1 MFVIQT
7 RIYILKC
14 VNSSVLFT
22 EMACDKNQTYL
33 QGGESGIGRI
43 SGGWKFPNSPI
54 YDQSESAD
62 YHLTTV
68 FTQATP

>member
-1 MFVIQT
+1 
-7 RIYILKC
+7 
-14 VNSSVLFT
+14 
-22 EMACDKNQTYL
+22 MACDKNQTYL

-68 FTQATP
+68 FTQATPWRINVKIWLKFNVKFNVCY